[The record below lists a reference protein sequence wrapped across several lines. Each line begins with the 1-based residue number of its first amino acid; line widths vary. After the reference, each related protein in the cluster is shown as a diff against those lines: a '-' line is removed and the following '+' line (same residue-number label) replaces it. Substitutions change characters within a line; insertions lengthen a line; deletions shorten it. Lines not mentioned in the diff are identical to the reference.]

1 MINHRRYVFH
11 LAAIAVS
18 VVLASCA
25 ITDEA
30 VSHAADSCR
39 AKLPASLVAA
49 IAEKFRGYRAPF
61 EGDNLAEDID
71 YNRAHGGDGCLGV
84 AAGAF
89 RGGNE
94 TDYVLGLTPI
104 DGRSGLIVMAFPQE
118 SGWTFKDLRDDSL
131 VDRRRLYVETA
142 KPGRYEHTGA
152 FDVPPNSGESDN
164 MQCPNTAAVF
174 GTTGASAT
182 VYCYSGGTWLHTLV
196 SD

>member
-1 MINHRRYVFH
+1 VINCRRYVFH

-18 VVLASCA
+18 VLLYSAIAGGAAS
-25 ITDEA
+25 
-30 VSHAADSCR
+30 DSCR
-39 AKLPASLVAA
+39 AKLPTSLVHA
-49 IAEKFRGYRAPF
+49 IKETFKGYRAPL
-61 EGDNLAEDID
+61 ESDNLAEDID

-89 RGGNE
+89 RGGSE
-94 TDYVLGLTPI
+94 TDYVLGLTPV
-104 DGRSGLIVMAFPQE
+104 DGQPGRVVMAFPQK

-131 VDRRRLYVETA
+131 VDRRRLYVRTTE
-142 KPGRYEHTGA
+142 PGRYEHTRA
-152 FDVPPNSGESDN
+152 FDVAPNSGESEV

-174 GTTGASAT
+174 GATGASAT